1 MPEAIVLS
9 ERPEQKGVLRRAWPF
24 LKPHRAILSLAIGLG
39 TAATLALTLIPSVV
53 GWAVERVAQKDL
65 AGLYTAAG
73 VFAALVLARL
83 ILLRTGEIWLARAGE
98 RVVASLRDLVV
109 SRLATAPLR
118 FLETQRSGDLLRRS
132 TAEIAD
138 LASFVRADL
147 PDLLSV
153 TGYLIFTT
161 VLLLLYSWQLTLV
174 VVLVFIPLSVLIMRW
189 FQRGATTAFAA
200 EAAAQGAVAATY
212 REGIQAREL
221 LTSRGAEQQWRDR
234 FDRDKET
241 LRRTTLRSEFVV
253 LRTGGVTLAQA
264 LADATILV
272 VGGGLVLAWG
282 MPLSTVAVFVVAMRQ
297 LFDSTNQLTNLIGQ
311 LQTSRVGLARLLN
324 LLDTTE
330 RPPRTGNGT
339 VLPERGTLEASGLR
353 FSYVDGISVLNDVS
367 CTFPPGARTG
377 LVGPTGSGK
386 TTLAKIL
393 AGLYP
398 TDGGT
403 VRYSGIPLD
412 EIAPDELRSRIMLV
426 PQRVHVVTGTL
437 RENFRLVPEPPP
449 DDRIDW
455 ALERLGLRE
464 WVARLPEGL
473 DTPVS
478 AAADTL
484 SAGERQLIGL
494 VRAALVDPAVL
505 ILDEA
510 TADVDPETG
519 DRIERALDRLHADRS
534 LIIIA
539 HRQST
544 IDRLPRAVRLD
555 AGRVTVG
562 G

>member
-1 MPEAIVLS
+1 MPETVVLS

-24 LKPHRAILSLAIGLG
+24 LKPHRTILAVAIGLG

-53 GWAVERVAQKDL
+53 GWAVAGVSQKDL
-65 AGLYTAAG
+65 TGLYTAAG

-83 ILLRTGEIWLARAGE
+83 FLLRAGEIWLAKAGE

-109 SRLATAPLR
+109 SRLASAPLR

-153 TGYLIFTT
+153 TGFLLFTT
-161 VLLLLYSWQLTLV
+161 IMLLLYSWQLTLV
-174 VVLVFIPLSVLIMRW
+174 VVLVFIPLAVLVMRW
-189 FQRGATTAFAA
+189 FQRGARTAFAD

-212 REGIQAREL
+212 REGIQSRDL
-221 LTSRGAEQQWRDR
+221 LVSRGAEQQWRDR

-264 LADATILV
+264 LADATILIA
-272 VGGGLVLAWG
+272 GGGLVLAWG
-282 MPLSTVAVFVVAMRQ
+282 LPLSTVAVFVLAMRQ
-297 LFDSTNQLTNLIGQ
+297 LFDSANQLTNLIGQ

-330 RPPRTGNGT
+330 PPPRTGSAAA
-339 VLPERGTLEASGLR
+339 VPERGTLEASALR
-353 FSYVDGISVLNDVS
+353 FSYVDGVSVLHDVS
-367 CTFPPGARTG
+367 CTFRPGARTG

-393 AGLYP
+393 AGLYSA
-398 TDGGT
+398 DGGT

-412 EIAPDELRSRIMLV
+412 EIDPGELRSRIMLV
-426 PQRVHVVTGTL
+426 PQRVHVVGGTL
-437 RENFRLVPEPPP
+437 RDNFRLVPRPPS
-449 DDRIDW
+449 DERIDW
-455 ALERLGLRE
+455 ALDSLGLRE

-478 AAADTL
+478 AAGDTL

-510 TADVDPETG
+510 TADVDPDTG

-534 LIIIA
+534 LIVIA

-544 IDRLPRAVRLD
+544 IDRLPSAVRLA
-555 AGRVTVG
+555 AGRVEAAG
-562 G
+562 